1 MIYIHTVGMTF
12 NQPISVTLVPHILPP
27 TVWSPERPGHRFETQ
42 KGEAQIAAMQIY
54 AAMPIF
60 EELNG
65 NVDLLHFSLHIKI

>member
-1 MIYIHTVGMTF
+1 MIYIHTMGMTF
-12 NQPISVTLVPHILPP
+12 NQPISVTLVPRPP

-42 KGEAQIAAMQIY
+42 KGEAQIAGNADLCRS
-54 AAMPIF
+54 MPIL